1 MKETKFN
8 APPFEFDDSKVK
20 KALVFGSAIALTA
33 TPSIEVVAEDNEA
46 EEEIIVTAAKR
57 ESRIEDLPMS
67 VQAITGSRLD
77 DAGVNDFMDYA
88 ELIPTLSYIQY
99 GPGRSAFYLR
109 GTSDGNFGNLA
120 GPNTTVAMYI
130 DESPIN
136 TVGVNPD
143 LHIYDM
149 ERIEVLNGPQ
159 GTLYGSSA
167 QGGTVRLITNK
178 PEQGNLD
185 FGFEVDTSSG
195 PNMELGD
202 SRSFEAFLNAPITDN
217 ASVRISAYDVN
228 EGGFI
233 DLIGGTKT
241 FTASNYSVPLLEQDN
256 SNSSSVK
263 GYRASLRAW
272 LNDSLTAT
280 LTHTNQDSHTD
291 GSWDHQP
298 TTLGDLKSSKVIGE
312 FTDDEWDQTSFT
324 IEAVSYTH
332 LTLPTNREV

>member
-1 MKETKFN
+1 MYKFV
-8 APPFEFDDSKVK
+8 PPFELKDSVLK
-20 KALVFGSAIALTA
+20 KTLAFGGIAAI
-33 TPSIEVVAEDNEA
+33 SSFESNEIFA
-46 EEEIIVTAAKR
+46 EEESGNIEEVIVTASKR

-67 VQAITGSRLD
+67 VQAITGSRLES
-77 DAGVNDFMDYA
+77 ANVNDFMDYA
-88 ELIPTLSYIQY
+88 ELIPSLSYIQY
-99 GPGRSAFYLR
+99 GPGRSAFYIR

-136 TVGVNPD
+136 TVGLNPD

-195 PNMELGD
+195 PNMEVGD

-233 DLIGGTKT
+233 DLVGGTKT

-256 SNSSSVK
+256 SNSL
-263 GYRASLRAW
+263 SLI
-272 LNDSLTAT
+272 
-280 LTHTNQDSHTD
+280 H
-291 GSWDHQP
+291 
-298 TTLGDLKSSKVIGE
+298 I
-312 FTDDEWDQTSFT
+312 
-324 IEAVSYTH
+324 
-332 LTLPTNREV
+332 